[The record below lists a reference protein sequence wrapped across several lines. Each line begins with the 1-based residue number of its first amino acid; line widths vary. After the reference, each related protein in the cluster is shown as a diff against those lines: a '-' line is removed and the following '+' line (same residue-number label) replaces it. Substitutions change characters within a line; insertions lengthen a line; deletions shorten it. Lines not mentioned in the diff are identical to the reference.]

1 MLNQSIQ
8 LLDLI
13 KKERLDEILQGF
25 TEVSGV
31 ASVITTPDGHP
42 ITESH
47 NFTSFCQKF
56 CRSTEE
62 GQKKCY
68 ESDSYGGAKSLELKE
83 PFVYK
88 CLNAG
93 LIDGGVPIIVE
104 GYHLANFVC
113 GQVQE
118 EPMTSEEA
126 IRRARAIGITDIEGY
141 LEELGKV
148 PQMTRV
154 RLLTIVNFMSA
165 ITRNISEQALH
176 KYLLDKQSRK
186 YLNKLVNSV
195 SDCIISTNS
204 ELKIIMVND
213 AGAQAFGIDAKIL
226 CGQSLFTLL
235 ADDVSKA
242 ALKRQKEFSC
252 QGTENLELTALK
264 NGNQP
269 FPVLLSLSR
278 ISNGRSK
285 EPDYVAVLRDI
296 SEEKKVERMKE
307 DLVGMLT
314 HDMGNPVL
322 SIKSAL
328 QLLLAETLGPLNPGQ
343 REIMELA
350 LSTNRQ
356 LHGMVDNFLDI
367 YRSENGQFL
376 LRKQNLDMVQMI
388 QEGIN
393 QLKLFAREKQL
404 SLIFDSP
411 FASCILNGD
420 RNRLKRTFINLL
432 ANAIKYSLDAGEIRV
447 ELAHVTGGDE
457 RLEANFGCSVDQRLK
472 REQDYLLI
480 TVSDQGYGI
489 PEKYQ
494 QAVFE
499 KFFSLESANEGE
511 RRGLGLGL
519 NFCKLVVEA
528 HGGSICAR
536 TPLKTENN
544 KKTPG
549 CQFFFVLPLNSWV
562 LGSHRRERVRR

>member
-13 KKERLDEILQGF
+13 PKKRLDEILQGF

-31 ASVITTPDGHP
+31 ASVITDPNGHP

-56 CRSTEE
+56 CRSTEA
-62 GQKKCY
+62 GRKKCY
-68 ESDSYGGAKSLELKE
+68 ESDSYGGAKSLEMKE

-113 GQVQE
+113 GQVQDK
-118 EPMTSEEA
+118 PMTKAEA
-126 IRRARAIGITDIEGY
+126 TRRAKAIGITDVDGY
-141 LEELGKV
+141 LQELAKV
-148 PQMTRV
+148 PQMTRA
-154 RLLTIVNFMSA
+154 RLLSIVNFMAA

-176 KYLLDKQSRK
+176 KYLLDKQSRR

-195 SDCIISTNS
+195 SDCIVSTNS
-204 ELKIIMVND
+204 EMKIIMVND
-213 AGAQAFGIDAKIL
+213 AGTTTFGTDANTL
-226 CGQSLFTLL
+226 CGQSIYSLL
-235 ADDVSKA
+235 ADDQSKS
-242 ALKRQKEFSC
+242 ALKNQRENIR
-252 QGTENLELTALK
+252 QGTGNLELNALR
-264 NGNQP
+264 NGNQS

-278 ISNGRSK
+278 ISNGRDK
-285 EPDYVAVLRDI
+285 DPDYVVVLRDI
-296 SEEKKVERMKE
+296 SEAKKVERMKE

-322 SIKSAL
+322 SIKSAM
-328 QLLLAETLGPLNPGQ
+328 QLLLAETLGPLNSGQ
-343 REIMELA
+343 KEITELA
-350 LSTNRQ
+350 LTTNRQ
-356 LHGMVDNFLDI
+356 LHDMVANFLDI

-376 LRKQNLDMVQMI
+376 LRKQNLDMVQMV
-388 QEGIN
+388 QEGID

-404 SLIFDSP
+404 SIQFDSP
-411 FASCILNGD
+411 LTCCNLNGD

-432 ANAIKYSLDAGEIRV
+432 ANAIKYSLDHGEIRV
-447 ELAHVTGGDE
+447 ELAEVSVGTKP
-457 RLEANFGCSVDQRLK
+457 LENVFGRSETDRIK
-472 REQDYLLI
+472 EEQDYLLI

-489 PEKYQ
+489 PKKYQ

-499 KFFSLESANEGE
+499 KFFSLESTNEGE

-536 TPLKTENN
+536 TPPNSTNQQ
-544 KKTPG
+544 KTPG
-549 CQFFFVLPLNSWV
+549 CQFLFALPLNS
-562 LGSHRRERVRR
+562 